1 MSLRVLAFGVTVP
14 YKSRILRE
22 LGAQDLT
29 RFRGVILAGMH
40 IGSLGH

>member
-1 MSLRVLAFGVTVP
+1 MSFRVLAFGVTVAH
-14 YKSRILRE
+14 KSRTLCE
-22 LGAQDLT
+22 LSAQDLT